1 MSDLIRNVENFVN
14 WLMPNRKGK
23 MFLKTTHHCTSFTGW
38 RGVGAYLAPRVRQ
51 RLAPVLLG

>member
-23 MFLKTTHHCTSFTGW
+23 MFLKTTHTLHNIYRAAW
-38 RGVGAYLAPRVRQ
+38 ARAYCH
-51 RLAPVLLG
+51 GGGGG